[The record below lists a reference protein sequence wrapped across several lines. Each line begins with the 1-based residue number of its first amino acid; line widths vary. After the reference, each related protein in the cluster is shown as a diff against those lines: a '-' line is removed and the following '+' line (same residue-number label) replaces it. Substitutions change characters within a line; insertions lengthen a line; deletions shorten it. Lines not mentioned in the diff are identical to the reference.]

1 MTNSRKRHTPEQ
13 VVRKLGQADRM
24 LADGQ
29 DVAAVCRELG
39 VSEQTYYR
47 WRNQYGGLK
56 AEDAKRLKE
65 LEKQNATLKRL
76 LAEAELE
83 KAALKE
89 LAGGKLLSPDRRRAA
104 VDHLKRKLRV
114 SERMACRLVGLS
126 RSAYRRPLKGDTVA
140 DPDRALR
147 EWLRAWAKDHP
158 RYGYRR
164 AYHDARAEGWV
175 VNHKKIQRLWRD
187 EGLRVPQRRRR
198 KRVGSSTVDAPTAD
212 APNVVWAVDF
222 QFDADEHGRPIKICS
237 IVDEHTRECIGGLV
251 ERSIAADRLTAH
263 LEDLV
268 AARGAPAVLRSD
280 NGPEFISEAMADWA
294 GTRTG
299 LSYIPPGSPW
309 RNGYVE
315 SFNSRIRDECLNI
328 NSFYS
333 LLHAQVII
341 GDWKDEYNH
350 HRRHSSL
357 GYLTPA
363 EYARQCT
370 HQMETDD
377 SQNVRTE

>member
-1 MTNSRKRHTPEQ
+1 M
-13 VVRKLGQADRM
+13 
-24 LADGQ
+24 
-29 DVAAVCRELG
+29 
-39 VSEQTYYR
+39 
-47 WRNQYGGLK
+47 
-56 AEDAKRLKE
+56 
-65 LEKQNATLKRL
+65 
-76 LAEAELE
+76 
-83 KAALKE
+83 
-89 LAGGKLLSPDRRRAA
+89 
-104 VDHLKRKLRV
+104 
-114 SERMACRLVGLS
+114 SERMACRLAGLS
-126 RSAYRRPLKGDTVA
+126 RSAYRRPLKGDTTA

-147 EWLRAWAKDHP
+147 DWLRAYAKKHP
-158 RYGYRR
+158 RWGYRR
-164 AYHDARAEGWV
+164 AYHDARGEGWV
-175 VNHKKIQRLWRD
+175 VNHKKIQRLWRE

-198 KRVGSSTVDAPTAD
+198 KRVGSSTVDAPAAV
-212 APNVVWAVDF
+212 APNLVWAVDF
-222 QFDADEHGRPIKICS
+222 QFDADEQGRPIKICS

-251 ERSIAADRLTAH
+251 ERSITADRLTAH

-268 AARGAPAVLRSD
+268 AVRGAPAVLRSD
-280 NGPEFISEAMADWA
+280 NGPEFISDAMADWA

>member
-1 MTNSRKRHTPEQ
+1 MTNSRKRHTSEQ

-24 LADGQ
+24 LAGGSDIAG
-29 DVAAVCRELG
+29 VCRELG

-56 AEDAKRLKE
+56 ADDAKRLKE

-89 LAGGKLLSPDRRRAA
+89 LAGGKLLGPGRRRAA

-114 SERMACRLVGLS
+114 SERMACRLAGLS
-126 RSAYRRPLKGDTVA
+126 RSAYRRPLQGETTA
-140 DPDRALR
+140 DPDLALR
-147 EWLRAWAKDHP
+147 DWLRAYAKKHP
-158 RYGYRR
+158 RWGYRR
-164 AYHDARAEGWV
+164 AYHDARGEGWV
-175 VNHKKIQRLWRD
+175 VNHKKIQRLWRE

-198 KRVGSSTVDAPTAD
+198 KRVGSSTVDAPAAV
-212 APNVVWAVDF
+212 APNLVWAVDF
-222 QFDADEHGRPIKICS
+222 QFDADEQGRPIKICS

-251 ERSIAADRLTAH
+251 ERSITTDRLTAH

-268 AARGAPAVLRSD
+268 AVRGAPAVLRSD
-280 NGPEFISEAMADWA
+280 NGPEFISDAMADWA

-299 LSYIPPGSPW
+299 LFYIPPGSPW
-309 RNGYVE
+309 HNGYVE
-315 SFNSRIRDECLNI
+315 SFNSRLRDECLNI

-333 LLHAQVII
+333 LLHAQVVI
-341 GDWKDEYNH
+341 GDWKTEYNH
-350 HRRHSSL
+350 DRRHSSL
-357 GYLTPA
+357 GYLAPVD
-363 EYARQCT
+363 YARQCT
-370 HQMETDD
+370 HQSETDD
-377 SQNVRTE
+377 SHSDRTE

>member
-1 MTNSRKRHTPEQ
+1 
-13 VVRKLGQADRM
+13 
-24 LADGQ
+24 
-29 DVAAVCRELG
+29 
-39 VSEQTYYR
+39 
-47 WRNQYGGLK
+47 
-56 AEDAKRLKE
+56 
-65 LEKQNATLKRL
+65 
-76 LAEAELE
+76 
-83 KAALKE
+83 
-89 LAGGKLLSPDRRRAA
+89 
-104 VDHLKRKLRV
+104 
-114 SERMACRLVGLS
+114 MACRLVGLS

-251 ERSIAADRLTAH
+251 ERSITADRLTAH

-350 HRRHSSL
+350 HRGHSSL

>member
-1 MTNSRKRHTPEQ
+1 
-13 VVRKLGQADRM
+13 
-24 LADGQ
+24 
-29 DVAAVCRELG
+29 
-39 VSEQTYYR
+39 
-47 WRNQYGGLK
+47 
-56 AEDAKRLKE
+56 
-65 LEKQNATLKRL
+65 
-76 LAEAELE
+76 
-83 KAALKE
+83 
-89 LAGGKLLSPDRRRAA
+89 
-104 VDHLKRKLRV
+104 
-114 SERMACRLVGLS
+114 MACRLVGLS

-251 ERSIAADRLTAH
+251 ERSITADRLTAH

-341 GDWKDEYNH
+341 G
-350 HRRHSSL
+350 S
-357 GYLTPA
+357 
-363 EYARQCT
+363 
-370 HQMETDD
+370 
-377 SQNVRTE
+377 

>member
-24 LADGQ
+24 LAGGSDIAG
-29 DVAAVCRELG
+29 VCRELG

-56 AEDAKRLKE
+56 ADDAKRLKE

-83 KAALKE
+83 KAALRE
-89 LAGGKLLSPDRRRAA
+89 LAGGKLLGPGRRRAA

-114 SERMACRLVGLS
+114 SERMACRLAGLS
-126 RSAYRRPLKGDTVA
+126 RSAYRRPLQGETTA
-140 DPDRALR
+140 DPDLALR
-147 EWLRAWAKDHP
+147 DWLRAYAKKHP
-158 RYGYRR
+158 RWGYRR
-164 AYHDARAEGWV
+164 AYHDARGEGWV
-175 VNHKKIQRLWRD
+175 VNHKKIQRLWRE

-198 KRVGSSTVDAPTAD
+198 KRVGSSTVDAPAAV
-212 APNVVWAVDF
+212 APNLVWAVDF
-222 QFDADEHGRPIKICS
+222 QFDADEQGRPIKICS

-251 ERSIAADRLTAH
+251 ERSITADRLTAH

-268 AARGAPAVLRSD
+268 AVRGAPAVLRSD
-280 NGPEFISEAMADWA
+280 NGPEFISDAMADWA

-299 LSYIPPGSPW
+299 LFYIPPGSPW
-309 RNGYVE
+309 HNGYVE
-315 SFNSRIRDECLNI
+315 SFNSRLRDECLNI

-333 LLHAQVII
+333 LLHAQVVI
-341 GDWKDEYNH
+341 GDWKTEYNH
-350 HRRHSSL
+350 DRRHSSL
-357 GYLTPA
+357 GYLAPVD
-363 EYARQCT
+363 YARQCT
-370 HQMETDD
+370 HQSETDD
-377 SQNVRTE
+377 SHSDRTE

>member
-56 AEDAKRLKE
+56 ADDAKRLKE

-126 RSAYRRPLKGDTVA
+126 RSAYRRPLKGDTVT

-212 APNVVWAVDF
+212 APNVVWSVDF

-251 ERSIAADRLTAH
+251 ERSITADRLTAH

>member
-56 AEDAKRLKE
+56 ADDAKRLKE

-104 VDHLKRKLRV
+104 VGHLKRKLRV

-251 ERSIAADRLTAH
+251 ERSITADRLTAH